1 MRIFDDQFIV
11 ITGAAGFIGSCLVR
25 HFNDLGLYNLIL
37 VDELGSDEKWKNL
50 TGKRFA
56 ELIDKK
62 DLFSWLQGREKEVE
76 AFVHLGAISDTQE
89 SNAALLLENNT
100 RFSIKLCEYAL
111 KNEHRFV
118 YASSAATYGDG
129 SLGFSDSDSDLYKLK
144 PLNMYGFSK
153 QLFDLWLFENGLLDQ
168 VTGLKF
174 FNIFGPNEWHKGF
187 MSSVILQWTPKAQQ
201 EGVIKLFKS
210 NDPKNFADGEQK
222 RDFLYV
228 KDAVKWVHKILAS
241 DQTGIL
247 NIGSGEA
254 SSWNDLAKAIFSAL
268 NKKPHIEYIPMPEKL
283 SAKYQNYTLA
293 ETGKLRSLLGNDF
306 KPTPLADAAYDYINN
321 HILPGK
327 IW

>member
-25 HFNDLGLYNLIL
+25 HFNDLGIYNLVL
-37 VDELGSDEKWKNL
+37 VDELGHDEKWKNL
-50 TGKRFA
+50 TGKRFV

-62 DLFSWLQGREKEVE
+62 DLFSWIEGRESEIE

-89 SNAALLLENNT
+89 TNASLLLENNT
-100 RFSIKLCEYAL
+100 RFSIKLCEFAL
-111 KNEHRFV
+111 KHGHRFV

-129 SLGFSDSDSDLYKLK
+129 TLGFSDSDEDLYKLK

-153 QLFDLWLFENGLLDQ
+153 QLFDQWLFENGLLDQ
-168 VTGLKF
+168 VAGLKF

-187 MSSVILQWTPKAQQ
+187 MASVVLQWTPKVLQ

-210 NDPKNFADGEQK
+210 NDPHNFADGEQK

-228 KDAVKWVHKILAS
+228 KDAVKWVHKILTS
-241 DQTGIL
+241 NQTGIL

-254 SSWNDLAKAIFSAL
+254 SSWNDLAKAIFAAL
-268 NKKPHIEYIPMPEKL
+268 NKTPHIEYVPMPEKL
-283 SAKYQNYTLA
+283 AAKYQNYTCA
-293 ETGKLRSLLGNDF
+293 ETEKLRHLLGSDF
-306 KPTPLADAAYDYINN
+306 NPTPLAAAVNDYINN

-327 IW
+327 SW